1 MKISVGYIKSQIAKY
16 AAVYSYIFLCL
27 KDFFCFLSWYN
38 LQQFSKETKFISLLV
53 CLSASRST
61 GLRDYLLVVRY
72 FLGSSM
78 GCFNLRY

>member
-38 LQQFSKETKFISLLV
+38 LQQFSKETKFLQSVSVPV
-53 CLSASRST
+53 CVAI
-61 GLRDYLLVVRY
+61 YWP
-72 FLGSSM
+72 
-78 GCFNLRY
+78 